1 MEIVIMLGAPGSGKG
16 TLAVELAKVPG
27 IRHLSSGDLLRAAV
41 KEGTPAGVKAKAY
54 MESGNLVPDE
64 LIAEMIEDVVRADA
78 ETQTLLLDGFPR
90 NVSQAEILAG
100 MMKRAGVTLRCALLL
115 DVPDDIVVRRI
126 SGRRVCPA
134 CGAGFNVDSMP
145 PKSPGLCDAC
155 GATLITRKDDTPE
168 TVRHRLEVY
177 AAQTFPLI
185 EYYRSAGQLI
195 TIDGS
200 GDDLAW
206 KTAAALEKICG

>member
-41 KEGTPAGVKAKAY
+41 KNGTPAGVKAQAF

-64 LIAEMIEDVVRADA
+64 LIAEMIEDVVRADT

-90 NVSQAEILAG
+90 NVPQAEILAG
-100 MMKRAGVTLRCALLL
+100 MMTRVGVTLRCALLL
-115 DVPDDIVVRRI
+115 DVPDEVVIRRI
-126 SGRRVCPA
+126 SGRRVCPT
-134 CGAGFNVDSMP
+134 CGAGFNVDSLP
-145 PKSPGLCDAC
+145 PKQEGICDAC
-155 GATLITRKDDTPE
+155 GAELIIRKDDKPE

-177 AAQTFPLI
+177 AEQTFPLI
-185 EYYRSAGQLI
+185 EYYRAAEKLI
-195 TIDGS
+195 TVDGA
-200 GDDLAW
+200 GDDLEW
-206 KTAAALEKICG
+206 KKATALEKIRG

>member
-64 LIAEMIEDVVRADA
+64 LIAEMIEDVVRADS

-90 NVSQAEILAG
+90 NVPQAEILAG
-100 MMKRAGVTLRCALLL
+100 MMARAGVTLRCALLL
-115 DVPDDIVVRRI
+115 EVDDEIVIRRI
-126 SGRRVCPA
+126 SGRRVCPT
-134 CGAGFNVDSMP
+134 CGAGFNVDCLP
-145 PKSPGLCDAC
+145 PKQDGICDAC
-155 GATLITRKDDTPE
+155 GAELIIRKDDKPE

-177 AAQTFPLI
+177 AEQTFPLI
-185 EYYRSAGQLI
+185 EYYRAADKLI
-195 TIDGS
+195 TVNGS
-200 GDDLAW
+200 GDDLEW
-206 KTAAALEKICG
+206 KKAAALEKIRG

>member
-41 KEGTPAGVKAKAY
+41 KAGTPAGVKAKAY

-64 LIAEMIEDVVRADA
+64 LIAEMIEDVVRSDA

-90 NVSQAEILAG
+90 NVPQAEILGG
-100 MMKRAGVTLRCALLL
+100 MMARAAVTLRCALLL
-115 DVPDDIVVRRI
+115 EVPDEIVVRRI
-126 SGRRVCPA
+126 SGRRVCPT
-134 CGAGFNVDSMP
+134 CGAGFNVDSLP
-145 PKSPGLCDAC
+145 PKQEGICDAC
-155 GATLITRKDDTPE
+155 GAELIIRKDDKPE

-177 AAQTFPLI
+177 AEQTFPLI
-185 EYYRSAGQLI
+185 EYYRAADKLV
-195 TIDGS
+195 TVDGS
-200 GDDLAW
+200 GDDLEW
-206 KTAAALEKICG
+206 KKATALEKIRG

>member
-64 LIAEMIEDVVRADA
+64 LIAEMIEDVVRADS

-90 NVSQAEILAG
+90 NVPQAEILAG
-100 MMKRAGVTLRCALLL
+100 MMARAGVTLRCALLL
-115 DVPDDIVVRRI
+115 EVDDEIVIRRI
-126 SGRRVCPA
+126 SGRRVCPT
-134 CGAGFNVDSMP
+134 CGAGFNVDCLP
-145 PKSPGLCDAC
+145 PKQDGICDAC
-155 GATLITRKDDTPE
+155 GAELIIRKDDKPE

-177 AAQTFPLI
+177 AEQTFPLI
-185 EYYRSAGQLI
+185 EYYRAADKLV
-195 TIDGS
+195 TVNGS
-200 GDDLAW
+200 GDDLEW
-206 KTAAALEKICG
+206 KKAAALEKIRG

>member
-16 TLAVELAKVPG
+16 TLAVELAKETA

-78 ETQTLLLDGFPR
+78 NTQTLLLDGFPR
-90 NVSQAEILAG
+90 NVPQAEILAG
-100 MMKRAGVTLRCALLL
+100 MMARAGVTLRCALLL
-115 DVPDDIVVRRI
+115 DVPDEVVVRRI
-126 SGRRVCPA
+126 SGRRVCPT
-134 CGAGFNVDSMP
+134 CGAGFNVDLLP
-145 PKSPGLCDAC
+145 PKQEGICDAC
-155 GATLITRKDDTPE
+155 GAELIIRKDDKPE

-177 AAQTFPLI
+177 AEQTFPLI
-185 EYYRSAGQLI
+185 EYYRGTDKLV
-195 TIDGS
+195 TVDGS
-200 GDDLAW
+200 GEDLAW
-206 KTAAALEKICG
+206 KTQTALEKIRG

>member
-1 MEIVIMLGAPGSGKG
+1 MEIVLMLGAPGSGKG

-206 KTAAALEKICG
+206 KTAAALEKIRG

>member
-41 KEGTPAGVKAKAY
+41 KAGTPAGVKAKAY

-64 LIAEMIEDVVRADA
+64 LIAEMIEDVVRSDA

-90 NVSQAEILAG
+90 NVPQAEILGG
-100 MMKRAGVTLRCALLL
+100 MMTRAGVTLRCALLL
-115 DVPDDIVVRRI
+115 EVPDEIVVRRI
-126 SGRRVCPA
+126 SGRRVCPT
-134 CGAGFNVDSMP
+134 CGAGFNVDSLP
-145 PKSPGLCDAC
+145 PKQEGICDAC
-155 GATLITRKDDTPE
+155 GAELIIRKDDKPE

-177 AAQTFPLI
+177 AEQTFPLI
-185 EYYRSAGQLI
+185 EYYRAAEKLV
-195 TIDGS
+195 TVDGS
-200 GDDLAW
+200 GDDLEW
-206 KTAAALEKICG
+206 KKATALEKIRG

>member
-41 KEGTPAGVKAKAY
+41 KEGTPVGVKAKAY

-206 KTAAALEKICG
+206 KTAAALEKIRG

>member
-64 LIAEMIEDVVRADA
+64 LIAEMIEDVVRADS

-90 NVSQAEILAG
+90 NVPQAEILAG
-100 MMKRAGVTLRCALLL
+100 MMARAGVTLRCALLL
-115 DVPDDIVVRRI
+115 EVDDEIVIRRI
-126 SGRRVCPA
+126 SGRRVCPT
-134 CGAGFNVDSMP
+134 CGAGFNVDCLP
-145 PKSPGLCDAC
+145 PKQDGICDAC
-155 GATLITRKDDTPE
+155 GAELIIRKDDKPE

-177 AAQTFPLI
+177 AEQTFPLI
-185 EYYRSAGQLI
+185 EYYRAADKLV
-195 TIDGS
+195 TVNGS
-200 GDDLAW
+200 GDDLEW
-206 KTAAALEKICG
+206 KKSAAL

>member
-206 KTAAALEKICG
+206 KTAAALEKIRG

>member
-54 MESGNLVPDE
+54 MELGNLVPDE

-206 KTAAALEKICG
+206 KTAAALEKIRG

>member
-1 MEIVIMLGAPGSGKG
+1 MEIVILLGAPGSGKG

-41 KEGTPAGVKAKAY
+41 KDGTPAGVKAKAF

-90 NVSQAEILAG
+90 NVAQAEILSD
-100 MMKRAGVTLRCALLL
+100 MMTRVGVTLRGALLL
-115 DVPDDIVVRRI
+115 EVPDEIVVRRI
-126 SGRRVCPA
+126 SGRRVCPD
-134 CGAGFNVDSMP
+134 CGAGFNVDSLP
-145 PKSPGLCDAC
+145 PKQEGVCDIC
-155 GATLITRKDDTPE
+155 GAALIIRKDDKPE

-177 AAQTFPLI
+177 AEQTFPLI
-185 EYYRSAGQLI
+185 EYYRAADKLV
-195 TIDGS
+195 TVDGS

-206 KTAAALEKICG
+206 KKAAALEKLRA

>member
-27 IRHLSSGDLLRAAV
+27 IRHLSSGDLLRTAV

-126 SGRRVCPA
+126 SGRRVCSA

-206 KTAAALEKICG
+206 KTAAALEKIRG

>member
-1 MEIVIMLGAPGSGKG
+1 MEIVILLGAPGSGKG

-41 KEGTPAGVKAKAY
+41 KAGTPAGVKAKAF
-54 MESGNLVPDE
+54 MESGNLVPDA

-90 NVSQAEILAG
+90 NVAQAEILAEMLG
-100 MMKRAGVTLRCALLL
+100 RAQVTLRGALLL

-126 SGRRVCPA
+126 SGRRVCPT
-134 CGAGFNVDSMP
+134 CGAGFNVDSLP
-145 PKSPGLCDAC
+145 PKQEGICDAC
-155 GATLITRKDDTPE
+155 GAELIIRKDDKPE

-177 AAQTFPLI
+177 AEQTFPLI
-185 EYYRSAGQLI
+185 EYYRKADQLV
-195 TIDGS
+195 TVDGS
-200 GDDLAW
+200 SDDLAA
-206 KTAAALEKICG
+206 KTQTALAKIRD